1 MDSIT
6 SFMEK
11 MVETVDETH
20 EEFIFKTINPYCENI
35 AEMKIKKQFL
45 KKALLNY
52 KERDIQFRDGFEIC
66 PTCFAVLPK
75 EKTIGKSELYCMDCG
90 QHITRCKKPL

>member
-6 SFMEK
+6 SFVEK
-11 MVETVDETH
+11 MVETVNETH
-20 EEFIFKTINPYCENI
+20 EEFIFQTIKPYCENI
-35 AEMKIKKQFL
+35 AEMRIEKQFL

-52 KERDIQFRDGFEIC
+52 KERDILFRGGFEIC

-75 EKTIGKSELYCMDCG
+75 EKTIGKFEVYCMDCG
-90 QHITRCKKPL
+90 QHITRYKKPL